1 MQKIITNLIGSEHA
15 KKKKNNQNNQPE
27 RQWTS
32 TGLAGGELLHQR
44 VGNFLA
50 QLNVVGA
57 LPRHGHINVLDAH
70 GFHDLLLLGQ
80 HAKSKLA
87 GLVLNPKP

>member
-1 MQKIITNLIGSEHA
+1 MDKHRA
-15 KKKKNNQNNQPE
+15 CC
-27 RQWTS
+27 
-32 TGLAGGELLHQR
+32 GEQLHQR
-44 VGNFLA
+44 VGYFLA

-57 LPRHGHINVLDAH
+57 LPRHWHINVLETH

-87 GLVLNPKP
+87 GLVLTSVLKSQGPETFTV